1 MIDQLDDALRDFLI
15 RELPIRENEVD
26 IAFEQPKREWSA
38 RLSRPTINLFL
49 RDIRENTKL
58 RTPGPAFQDTRVGD
72 VARVLHHGLRFDLF
86 YLVTAWAKDPLDEHR
101 ILSRMLSA
109 LFRLRA
115 IPEDILHEHVPGQEN
130 GVPLKLAQ
138 YETQSG
144 ISDLWSVLDNEIR
157 PAIDI
162 VATATLQPYVDV
174 TVPIVRSLD
183 IRYRQISS
191 LATESRSIFTVGRQP
206 SAPAATASTARGGG
220 ADGAESAPDGAADGL
235 GKGDASAKADGK
247 SKPKPRKS

>member
-15 RELPIRENEVD
+15 RELPVRENEVD
-26 IAFEQPKREWSA
+26 IAFDQPKREWSA

-58 RTPGPAFQDTRVGD
+58 RTPGPAFQDRRTGD
-72 VARVLHHGLRFDLF
+72 MVSVLHHGLRFDLF

-115 IPEDILHEHVPGQEN
+115 VPEDILAEHVPGQEN
-130 GVPLKLAQ
+130 GVALKLAQ
-138 YETQSG
+138 YDTQG
-144 ISDLWSVLDNEIR
+144 GVSDLWSVLDNELR
-157 PAIDI
+157 PAIDM
-162 VATATLQPYVDV
+162 VATATIQPYVDT

-183 IRYRQISS
+183 IRYRQITTLSTQTRTILS
-191 LATESRSIFTVGRQP
+191 IGRAKAQASPEGGDAETESAERENGEQE
-206 SAPAATASTARGGG
+206 APAKPA
-220 ADGAESAPDGAADGL
+220 
-235 GKGDASAKADGK
+235 GKGK
-247 SKPKPRKS
+247 SKPAKP

>member
-1 MIDQLDDALRDFLI
+1 MNARRIAVIDQLDDALRDFLI

-72 VARVLHHGLRFDLF
+72 IARVLHHGLRFDLF

-101 ILSRMLSA
+101 ILSRMLAA
-109 LFRLRA
+109 LFRLRSV
-115 IPEDILHEHVPGQEN
+115 PEDILREHMSGQEN

-138 YETQSG
+138 YDTQNG
-144 ISDLWSVLDNEIR
+144 VSDLWSVLDNELR

-174 TVPIVRSLD
+174 TVPVVRSLD
-183 IRYRQISS
+183 IRYRQLTTFTS
-191 LATESRSIFTVGRQP
+191 ESRSIFTVGRP
-206 SAPAATASTARGGG
+206 APATESPEG
-220 ADGAESAPDGAADGL
+220 ANIVEADAGDIDVVDAPVK
-235 GKGDASAKADGK
+235 GKGKA
-247 SKPKPRKS
+247 KPRKP

>member
-1 MIDQLDDALRDFLI
+1 MIDQLDDALREFLI

-26 IAFEQPKREWSA
+26 IAFDQPRREWSA

-58 RTPGPAFQDTRVGD
+58 RTPGPAFQDRRTGESVS
-72 VARVLHHGLRFDLF
+72 VLHHGLRFDLF

-115 IPEDILHEHVPGQEN
+115 IPEDILAEHVPGQEN

-138 YETQSG
+138 YETQGG
-144 ISDLWSVLDNEIR
+144 ISDLWSVLDNELR

-162 VATATLQPYVDV
+162 VATATLQPYVDT
-174 TVPIVRSLD
+174 TVPMVSALD
-183 IRYRQISS
+183 IRYRQMTTRASE
-191 LATESRSIFTVGRQP
+191 TRTVFTVGRPRAASPQDVE
-206 SAPAATASTARGGG
+206 ATTPAA
-220 ADGAESAPDGAADGL
+220 DGPDGAPNDAARKD
-235 GKGDASAKADGK
+235 GKGKA
-247 SKPKPRKS
+247 KPKKP

>member
-1 MIDQLDDALRDFLI
+1 MIDQLDDALRDFLV
-15 RELPIRENEVD
+15 RELPIRDNEVD
-26 IAFEQPKREWSA
+26 IAFDQPKREWSA
-38 RLSRPTINLFL
+38 RLSRPTVNLFL
-49 RDIRENTKL
+49 RDIRENTRL
-58 RTPGPAFQDTRVGD
+58 RTPGPAFQDTRNGD

-101 ILSRMLSA
+101 ILSRLLAA

-115 IPEDILHEHVPGQEN
+115 VPEDIVSEHMQGQEN
-130 GVPLKLAQ
+130 GIPLKLAR

-174 TVPIVRSLD
+174 TVPLVRSLD
-183 IRYRQISS
+183 ITYVQMASRASETRRIFSVAAQG
-191 LATESRSIFTVGRQP
+191 ESGVDAASGGANNAAR
-206 SAPAATASTARGGG
+206 APASPDSKPASK
-220 ADGAESAPDGAADGL
+220 
-235 GKGDASAKADGK
+235 GKGKPAK
-247 SKPKPRKS
+247 P